1 MLVVCV
7 LFMSFPYYLKL
18 FALRECGK
26 VLSFQSSELAL
37 KTRDSL
43 PGLMKVIYCLLH
55 VLYFSKMYLIKLPDD
70 GGLTLR

>member
-43 PGLMKVIYCLLH
+43 PGLMKVIYCLLGQTQH
-55 VLYFSKMYLIKLPDD
+55 AICHTVVCVSF
-70 GGLTLR
+70 